1 MGDLSRTDPSS
12 GCPLLPLSHQSVSV
26 LEGVV
31 VIAFPDAAAGPD
43 VEESR
48 LLERARNGEPAAFER
63 LVNDHAQRTWA
74 VCYRIT
80 GNSHDAEDALQD
92 ALIAAWQNLPRFR
105 GESRFGTWLHRI
117 AANAS
122 LAVVRRRR
130 EVVMDE
136 LPAARAEAAAANLY
150 DRFAESDRIEAALR
164 TLPEDFRV
172 ALVLREFGDLSYQDI
187 ATHQGVPVQT
197 VKSRLNRARAAMASA
212 LGRDG

>member
-1 MGDLSRTDPSS
+1 M
-12 GCPLLPLSHQSVSV
+12 
-26 LEGVV
+26 
-31 VIAFPDAAAGPD
+31 
-43 VEESR
+43 ESR
-48 LLERARNGEPAAFER
+48 LLDRARRGEAAAFER

-92 ALIAAWQNLPRFR
+92 ALVAAWQNLGRFR

-130 EVVMDE
+130 DVVMDE
-136 LPAARAEAAAANLY
+136 LPAGRPEAAPADLY

-172 ALVLREFGDLSYQDI
+172 ALVLREFGGLSYQEI
-187 ATHQGVPVQT
+187 ATHQQIGVQT
-197 VKSRLNRARAAMASA
+197 VKSRLNRARTAMADA
-212 LGRDG
+212 LGTDG